1 MEYNFKIEED
11 STERSIILKN
21 DMLIYVVDNAI
32 YDIPYKDI
40 TYVWLNRPGGLC
52 TPNIYSCTLHFKQEK
67 PLFISSK
74 NWTKDKQ
81 EIHQENHYNSFVRVL
96 HMHLVEKS
104 GAKYSFGVK
113 PKKYLTKIA
122 TIITILSL
130 AGFLTMTFDLKSYL
144 LAIPAAISIFVI
156 TCGLN
161 FCLKNFPSRYK
172 PDAIPLNLLPSQ
184 T

>member
-1 MEYNFKIEED
+1 MEYNFKIEE
-11 STERSIILKN
+11 SGSERSIILKN

-40 TYVWLNRPGGLC
+40 TSVWLNKPGGIC
-52 TPNIYSCTLHFKQEK
+52 TPNIYSCTLQFKQEK

-74 NWTKDKQ
+74 NWTADKK
-81 EIHQENHYNSFVRVL
+81 EIHQENHYNSFIRVL
-96 HMHLVEKS
+96 HMHLLQKS
-104 GAKYSFGVK
+104 GAQFSFGVK
-113 PKKYLTKIA
+113 PQKYLTKVA
-122 TIITILSL
+122 TIILILATS
-130 AGFLTMTFDLKSYL
+130 AFLTINFDLKNYL
-144 LAIPAAISIFVI
+144 LAIPAMVSVFVI

-172 PDAIPLNLLPSQ
+172 PEAIPLNLLPSQ